1 MSDISDY
8 DRAISAYQFQ
18 VERYHTWMNYY
29 SIFHGALLVAL
40 YSLENESNNDCLSL
54 IICLLGY
61 IAGLCWLGTV
71 IGNAKWIKRWL
82 DVIKENEKE
91 NEKGKFSIYTKSGN
105 NIEKEK
111 TFLSTQKIMIFF
123 VSFVCL
129 AWIISAVTLNVYSL
143 IFIVVTLIISICIY
157 KYTSWI
163 HS

>member
-29 SIFHGALLVAL
+29 SLFHGALLVAL
-40 YSLENESNNDCLSL
+40 YSLENKSSNSYLPL

-71 IGNAKWIKRWL
+71 VGNMNWIKNWINT
-82 DVIKENEKE
+82 IKKYESQS
-91 NEKGKFSIYTKSGN
+91 GIYSDSSK
-105 NIEKEK
+105 NIDKEK
-111 TFLSTQKIMIFF
+111 KYFSTQKIMRIF
-123 VSFVCL
+123 VICVCL
-129 AWIISAVTLNVYSL
+129 SWIISASVLNIYSL
-143 IFIVVTLIISICIY
+143 ILVAVILILSIYIY
-157 KYTSWI
+157 EYTSWI